1 MKQDVQP
8 VPRESVTDD
17 LQALLA
23 TLPPRV
29 QKSIQQQEDV
39 SNLLEVVLD
48 LGRLPEAR
56 FAQRD
61 LYLDSTEVTEED
73 IQYVV
78 DRLSP
83 FGDDN
88 RAGIERT
95 LHRLSA
101 IRNRAGKIVGLTCR
115 VGRAVF
121 GTVRILEDLVTS
133 GQSILLVGRPGVG
146 KTTMLREMARVLA
159 DTAHKRVVIVD
170 TSNEIAGD
178 GDIPH
183 PAIGRSRRM
192 QVPTPA
198 LQHAV
203 MIEAVENHMPEVI
216 IVDEMGTEQEA
227 AAARTIA
234 ERGVQL
240 IATAHGNTLDNLLI
254 NPTLSD
260 LVGGIQT
267 VTLGDDEARR
277 RRTQKTILERKAP
290 PTFDVLVEIQS
301 WQRVAV
307 HLDVAQTVDRLLRGQ
322 TVTPEVRWLDESGN
336 VQRSQEQRKATL
348 GANVRGTLSQP
359 VSNGGGA
366 RSPLTDT
373 GAVRDVSE
381 IGTREAPTR
390 VHAYGVG
397 RERLEQVAHA
407 TGAHVTVV
415 DSVVDADLVLTTK
428 SHFRRSPAVLRTAEE
443 QSKPVFVLRRNT
455 PAQIASFL
463 EKLAVPE
470 QGLPDGAVDA
480 AMTEAQDGVERI
492 LQGQMASVELTPQ
505 SSYVRRVQHQI
516 AEGARLRS
524 RSSGREPQRR
534 VTIYRGR
541 P

>member
-1 MKQDVQP
+1 MIQDVQS
-8 VPRESVTDD
+8 VPHERATDD
-17 LQALLA
+17 LHALLA
-23 TLPPRV
+23 TLPQRIQEQV
-29 QKSIQQQEDV
+29 QQQDDL
-39 SNLLEVVLD
+39 SSLLEVVLD

-61 LYLDSTEVTEED
+61 MYLDSTEVTEED
-73 IQYVV
+73 IQSVV

-95 LHRLSA
+95 LHRISA

-192 QVPTPA
+192 QVRTPA
-198 LQHAV
+198 LQHSV
-203 MIEAVENHMPEVI
+203 MIEAVENHMPEAI

-260 LVGGIQT
+260 LVGGVQT
-267 VTLGDDEARR
+267 VTLGDDEAHR

-336 VQRSQEQRKATL
+336 VRRAQEQRKGTL
-348 GANVRGTLSQP
+348 GGNAQGTLRP
-359 VSNGGGA
+359 AISNGDGPQSPTTGVRAERRVREVATGG
-366 RSPLTDT
+366 
-373 GAVRDVSE
+373 
-381 IGTREAPTR
+381 IQTR
-390 VHAYGVG
+390 VHAYGVSK
-397 RERLEQVAHA
+397 ERLEQVALA
-407 TGAHVTVV
+407 TGAQVLVV
-415 DSVVDADLVLTTK
+415 GNVVDADLVLTTK
-428 SHFRRSPAVLRTAEE
+428 SHFKRFPAVLRIAEE

-463 EKLAVPE
+463 ENLTTPE
-470 QGLPDGAVDA
+470 QGPPGNAVDGAMA
-480 AMTEAQDGVERI
+480 EAQDGIERI
-492 LQGQMASVELTPQ
+492 LVGQTPSVELTPQ
-505 SSYVRRVQHQI
+505 SSYIRRVQHQV

-534 VTIYRGR
+534 VTIYRGKS
-541 P
+541 